1 MSSRVVYLEV
11 DTQFLEKG
19 LKKMIWKWEWLERK
33 VNGELIWRFIT
44 KINIKRLVYYE
55 QFRNDGRGWKSIFPV
70 P

>member
-19 LKKMIWKWEWLERK
+19 MKKMIWKWEWLERK

-55 QFRNDGRGWKSIFPV
+55 QFRNDGREWKSIFPV